1 MINDD
6 NSTEV
11 RVSIH
16 LHVIAPLLLNLFALM
31 FHIKEIYRYGYKQ
44 QSEEYKTYILWKAKK
59 TVIKLIVTLYLMD
72 MQTNCCLQ
80 TSKLVISQLIR

>member
-59 TVIKLIVTLYLMD
+59 LYSSLLLL
-72 MQTNCCLQ
+72 N
-80 TSKLVISQLIR
+80 I

>member
-16 LHVIAPLLLNLFALM
+16 LDVIAPLLLNLFALM

-59 TVIKLIVTLYLMD
+59 LLIVTLYLMD

-80 TSKLVISQLIR
+80 ASKLVISQLIR